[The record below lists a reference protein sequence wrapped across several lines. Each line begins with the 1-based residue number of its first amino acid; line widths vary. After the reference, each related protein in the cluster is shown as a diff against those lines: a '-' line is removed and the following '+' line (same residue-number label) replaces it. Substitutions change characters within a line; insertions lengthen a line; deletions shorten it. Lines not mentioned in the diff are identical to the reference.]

1 MNTYEPDFTNL
12 VDAALNRMPSRLPLY
27 EHMVSPVVLSVLT
40 GKDIRDLLTGD
51 ERDREEGFRIAAEY
65 LAGLGY
71 DVFPYEGC
79 MVELIQGGNGLMG
92 RSGPLIESRRD
103 IEEFPWEDI
112 PNRYFDKFD
121 PSFRALSRV
130 LPPGMKAIAGVGNGL
145 FEVVQDFVPLTD
157 LAYLEIDDP
166 EAFELLWV
174 RVGDLLLTV
183 WEEFIERHDE
193 YFCLY
198 RFGDDLGFKSSL
210 LIKPETVR
218 DHILPQYSRI
228 IELIHTTG
236 KPFLLH
242 SCGAIFEIM
251 EELISVC
258 GIDAKHSN
266 EDAIAPFDRWV
277 EEYGGRIGLFGGI
290 DMNILCTEDEAGI
303 RAYVRELLER
313 MSGTPGIAIGSG
325 NQIADYVP
333 PEGFL
338 AMVEEINDC
347 RGVS

>member
-1 MNTYEPDFTNL
+1 MKKYTPDYSNI
-12 VDAALNRMPSRLPLY
+12 VDAARNKTPDRLPLY
-27 EHMVSPVVLSVLT
+27 EHMVSPVVLTSLT
-40 GKDIRDLLTGD
+40 GKDVSALLSGD
-51 ERDREEGFRIAAEY
+51 ENDKEEGFRTAAEY

-92 RSGPLIESRRD
+92 RTGPLVRSRRD
-103 IEEFPWEDI
+103 IEEFPWDEI
-112 PNRYFDKFD
+112 PIKYFERFD
-121 PSFRALSRV
+121 PSFRALSRT
-130 LPPGMKAIAGVGNGL
+130 LPPGMKAIAGVGNGI

-157 LAYLEIDDP
+157 LAYLEVDDP

-174 RVGDLLLTV
+174 RVGDLLLRV
-183 WEEFIERHDE
+183 WGEFLQKHDD

-218 DHILPQYSRI
+218 KHILPQYRRI

-236 KPFLLH
+236 KPFILH
-242 SCGAIFEIM
+242 CCGAIFEIM
-251 EELISVC
+251 DDLIEVC
-258 GIDAKHSN
+258 DIDAKHSN
-266 EDAIAPFDRWV
+266 EDAIASFDLWV
-277 EEYGGRIGLFGGI
+277 REYGNRIGLFGGV
-290 DMNILCTEDEAGI
+290 DMNVLCTEDEGGI
-303 RAYVRELLER
+303 RLYVRELLER
-313 MSGTPGIAIGSG
+313 TAGTPGIAVGSG

-338 AMVEEINDC
+338 AMVEEIN
-347 RGVS
+347 RFRS